1 MEKTVETSRTRL
13 LVANAL
19 IAAIYI
25 VLTFAV
31 KPFAQGAVQLRISES
46 LNHLVVF
53 NRKLLWGVFGG
64 VFIYNMLFS
73 GWLDVLFGG
82 GQTLIALLITAAS
95 AKWIKNEVKRM
106 VFNTAVFSVTM
117 VFIAI
122 MISIMNN
129 QSIGSP
135 FFWATYGSLALSEAV
150 MMGISIPVMQL
161 VNRSVHFDKF

>member
-1 MEKTVETSRTRL
+1 MEKTVVTSRTRL
-13 LVANAL
+13 LVVNAL

-31 KPFAQGAVQLRISES
+31 KPFAQGAIQLRISES

-53 NRKLLWGVFGG
+53 NRKLLWGVLGG
-64 VFIYNMLFS
+64 VLIYNMLFS

-82 GQTLIALLITAAS
+82 GQTFIALLITSAS
-95 AKWIKNEVKRM
+95 AKWIKDDVKRM

-117 VFIAI
+117 IFIAI
-122 MISIMNN
+122 MLSIIGE
-129 QSIGSP
+129 QAIGSLA
-135 FFWATYGSLALSEAV
+135 FWVTYGSLALSEAI

-161 VNRSVHFDKF
+161 VNRSVHFDKY